1 MINKKHML
9 LMLSILIV
17 SVLLVGCSG
26 TKDKVPEK
34 TVGADVKID
43 AKDNT
48 ISIENSDM
56 SLKASDNMQW
66 PADKMAPL
74 PKPDAAIKTVMEY
87 PEEKTMVVNIEFN
100 KPELVKEYIQKVK
113 DLGYIENS
121 MDDKEDLLEF
131 IGYKEDNTEV
141 MVSYLVMSEAGY
153 ITLKRDS
160 NAVKEYF
167 ANK

>member
-1 MINKKHML
+1 MMNKKHML
-9 LMLSILIV
+9 VMISILIV
-17 SVLLVGCSG
+17 SVLLVGCSSS
-26 TKDKVPEK
+26 KDKVPQK
-34 TVGADVKID
+34 TEGADVTIET
-43 AKDNT
+43 KDN
-48 ISIENSDM
+48 SIVNENSDI

-100 KPELVKEYIQKVK
+100 KPESAREYIQKVK

-131 IGYKEDNTEV
+131 IGYNKDNSEV
-141 MVSYLVMSEAGY
+141 MINYLVMSKAGY